1 MPTVDRESRVRA
13 AFAAQARY
21 CEQLGSAF
29 TARLCAQLA
38 AQLSRTTKVGEAL
51 LDWDGDPAPEAD
63 NLPLRVMGALHSLV
77 RAGQAPALAALYP
90 PPHGAA
96 APTVAA
102 ERPDAA
108 LADALERTLAQ
119 HSTALQL
126 FIRRPPQTNEVGRA
140 ALLLA
145 GLLGLAARHR
155 KPIVLLEPGASAG
168 LNLLADRYRCRFGDV
183 TWSPP
188 GARLTLAPRWQG
200 APPPVAAN
208 LAVMRRRGCDLS
220 PVDLTDPAERE
231 RLVAYVWP
239 DQPERLARLQA
250 AIDTAIERPPVVER
264 MDALYWLE
272 MQLGTGAPPN
282 ALTVIWHSVF
292 WRYLEPDRQRQIASL
307 IETAGA
313 TASASQP
320 LAWLR
325 FEIEPTD
332 GTQVASHLTLTTW
345 PPGEERRLATAHP
358 HGAWIRWEAA

>member
-1 MPTVDRESRVRA
+1 MPTVAPESRVRA
-13 AFAAQARY
+13 AFAAQASY

-29 TARLCAQLA
+29 TARLCALLA
-38 AQLSRTTKVGEAL
+38 ARLSRSSSVGAAI
-51 LDWDGDPAPEAD
+51 LDWHGDPAPEAD
-63 NLPLRVMGALHSLV
+63 NLPLRVTGALHWLV

-90 PPHGAA
+90 PPLGAA
-96 APTVAA
+96 GGPADPA
-102 ERPDAA
+102 DDA

-119 HSTALQL
+119 HSTTLQL
-126 FIRRPPQTNEVGRA
+126 FIRRPPQINEVGRA

-155 KPIVLLEPGASAG
+155 KPIVLLELGASAG

-183 TWSPP
+183 TWSPA

-200 APPPVAAN
+200 PPPPVAAN

-220 PVDLTDPAERE
+220 PVDLADPAERE

-250 AIDTAIERPPVVER
+250 AIDTAIERPPIVER
-264 MDALYWLE
+264 MEPLYWLE
-272 MQLGTGAPPN
+272 AQLGTGAPPN

-292 WRYLEPDRQRQIASL
+292 WRYLEPDTQRQITSL

-313 TASASQP
+313 IASASQP

-325 FEIEPTD
+325 FEIEPST
-332 GTQVASHLTLTTW
+332 GTQIAAHLTQTTW
-345 PPGEERRLATAHP
+345 PPGEQRRLATAHP